1 MNETNQLAMLQKE
14 NERLKSDNEMLLNIV
29 AQMKVTL
36 NRLLGRYITDD
47 NSERM
52 V

>member
-1 MNETNQLAMLQKE
+1 MNETNQLVLLQKE

-36 NRLLGRYITDD
+36 NRLLSRYISDN